1 MLAHAPALIAVTCP
15 TVNCYKR
22 LKLGAGLQ
30 GSRSGFTWTPAFISY
45 GDNNR
50 TQMIRTA
57 GPGHVEDRT
66 VSAGCNPYLGLAA
79 YLAAGLDGVENKI
92 DPGEPNLG
100 NLYEKTLE
108 EIAEAGI
115 SVLPQSLGESLAEL
129 EKDEV
134 VQGGLGVI
142 AEEFIK
148 VKTAELHVSEQQV
161 TSWEIDRYLTLF

>member
-1 MLAHAPALIAVTCP
+1 MAVTCP

-22 LKLGAGLQ
+22 LKLGSGLQ
-30 GSRSGFTWTPAFISY
+30 GSRSGFTWPPGPFISY

-79 YLAAGLDGVENKI
+79 YLAAGLDGVENQI

-100 NLYEKTLE
+100 NLYEKTLD
-108 EIAEAGI
+108 EISEAGI
-115 SVLPQSLGESLAEL
+115 SILPQSLGESLAAL
-129 EKDEV
+129 KNDAV

-142 AEEFIK
+142 ADEFID
-148 VKTAELHVSEQQV
+148 VKTRELETSEQQV